1 MTFRHR
7 SESSASSSS
16 CTSIRE
22 ISSIG
27 SSSSVGFKIDIRQV
41 HCHRWQHV
49 TCAPVHTLRESALR
63 RNSEPAKARADGLF
77 SLAPGKMAASG
88 VCPSGWRRS
97 ADRAGLQA
105 NSLVSGNFT
114 GNFAILVSQKPISL
128 HETAVLQR
136 LLVQFP
142 TRLIRENNFKNK
154 EFSKTYQGPTVQE
167 SRVH

>member
-63 RNSEPAKARADGLF
+63 RNSEPAKARAGGLF

-97 ADRAGLQA
+97 ADRTRLCA
-105 NSLVSGNFT
+105 NCLLT
-114 GNFAILVSQKPISL
+114 GNFAGNFAISRL
-128 HETAVLQR
+128 RTPPTRQVTAGLQCF
-136 LLVQFP
+136 LAQFP
-142 TRLIRENNFKNK
+142 KLLNRENI
-154 EFSKTYQGPTVQE
+154 
-167 SRVH
+167 